1 MRKAELLLEKKYT
14 LISGVTWTLNAT
26 SLLLNLYESELQSLE
41 SIKKKKKLWQ
51 TISNKLKNHNIE
63 VSKPRIADLMSSKAV
78 KL

>member
-1 MRKAELLLEKKYT
+1 M
-14 LISGVTWTLNAT
+14 WTLNAT

-63 VSKPRIADLMSSKAV
+63 VRKPRFADLMSSKAV